1 VRRLRSPAALLALA
15 CAILVVGRIG
25 AAADVR
31 HTFFS
36 TGQQIYD
43 EVANNVLHG
52 HGFSNGG
59 RPDVENPPLYPL
71 AVAAAY
77 GIGGRGWWS
86 VAVMQALFDVGSLLL
101 LYLVA
106 RRLVGPLAALVAV
119 FMFALY
125 PYLAAQAALLM
136 DTSLFVLVLLAFVYA
151 LTRAADTGRVG
162 WAVATGALAAG
173 TLLVRP
179 TAIAIVVFTPALLAL
194 LGADRRRIL
203 RVLAPAVAVGL
214 LALVPWTVR
223 NAVRFHAFVP
233 TSAKFGENFY
243 AGNSPHAAEYIAD
256 GKSTDLLRI
265 RPDAPQPP
273 ERWSDVQRDNWWLHR
288 GFDWAKAHPGDWA
301 HALKIKLE
309 AFWSWDLNPKTL
321 GQTHVKE
328 LLYTA
333 TYLPLLLVAL
343 AGCLVGLG
351 SGRRREV
358 GFVALILGAFT
369 LIHVLVV
376 GYTRLR
382 APLDPLLMALASLA
396 LVEAVQLA
404 RRLRAV
410 PSIDSAGRGDEPV
423 ASLTNTA
430 AAVRS
435 RSEGAGGDAVGQS

>member
-1 VRRLRSPAALLALA
+1 VRRRLRSSAALLAVA
-15 CAILVVGRIG
+15 CAILAAGRIG
-25 AAADVR
+25 AAVDVR

-43 EVANNVLHG
+43 HVAESLLHG

-59 RPDVENPPLYPL
+59 RPNVENPPLYEL
-71 AVAAAY
+71 TVAAAY
-77 GIGGRGWWS
+77 AIGGRGWWS

-101 LYLVA
+101 LYLVT
-106 RRLVGPLAALVAV
+106 RRLFGQVAAFLAA

-125 PYLAAQAALLM
+125 PYLAGQAALLM
-136 DTSLFVLVLLAFVYA
+136 DTSLFVLVLLAFLYA
-151 LTRAADTGRVG
+151 LTRAADTGRPA
-162 WAVATGALAAG
+162 WAAATGALAAG

-179 TAIAIVVFTPALLAL
+179 TAVAIVIFTPALLAL

-203 RVLAPAVAVGL
+203 RVLVPAVAVGV

-243 AGNSPHAAEYIAD
+243 AGNSPQAAEYIAD
-256 GKSTDLLRI
+256 GRSTDLLRL

-273 ERWSDVQRDNWWLHR
+273 ERWNDVRRDSWWLHR

-321 GQTHVKE
+321 GQTRVKE

-343 AGCLVGLG
+343 AGCAVGLWT
-351 SGRRREV
+351 GRRREF

-382 APLDPLLMALASLA
+382 APLDPLLMALAASVLA
-396 LVEAVQLA
+396 DVAAALA
-404 RRLRAV
+404 RDHRVSWSGSTRADR
-410 PSIDSAGRGDEPV
+410 PA
-423 ASLTNTA
+423 
-430 AAVRS
+430 
-435 RSEGAGGDAVGQS
+435 